1 MPQLDKV
8 TFCTQVFWLVVVFI
22 SLYIV
27 VVRNFIP
34 RLAYILKFRAKLE
47 KLRGRS
53 LARLNEELEESSR
66 IQKEGIT
73 RYINEVRA
81 LSTNLSKE
89 VDTWYAESFKR
100 INKYVIKDIDKLAIT
115 QHANQLAYNYA
126 IKALLRKNPTTITKS
141 KPVTSKPVASKPVAP
156 KPVGTK
162 KV

>member
-100 INKYVIKDIDKLAIT
+100 INKDVIKDIDKLAIT

-126 IKALLRKNPTTITKS
+126 IKALLRKKS
-141 KPVTSKPVASKPVAP
+141 NNNNKIKTSYIKTSCIK
-156 KPVGTK
+156 TSCT
-162 KV
+162 